1 MTCIALFSILL
12 IVSMKSYSQNLEKH
26 QWKERVMLIVA
37 DNPENLNLAKQLEEL
52 RSDIEG
58 LNERKLVVINFL
70 RTTISMG

>member
-1 MTCIALFSILL
+1 
-12 IVSMKSYSQNLEKH
+12 MKSYSQNLEKH